1 MLFIRKYHSSLMEGN
16 KLVDYTDY
24 FSAISNYGK
33 PTLNEQDKG
42 LLFRI
47 MNELDISSQL
57 GSYLKFRDKDN
68 SIEIQSIATRLINH
82 GLIDERKSR
91 LLRGLRK
98 YKLSSLGIFYVLS
111 ETTSYSPVFLKKY
124 SKDAILQSILY
135 SYFEEDTIS
144 SVTGRLYSIITD
156 YLRQSCKRTAAILE
170 DIRSSNK
177 ADYKDEMVKNLELEL
192 EWSAKTLAFKITI
205 MYTESNIHASNPK
218 SDGGDASVTYYE
230 LEHRMKEILSNDKKF
245 MSFLN
250 KVREEFDEGFREIG
264 EAGQ

>member
-1 MLFIRKYHSSLMEGN
+1 MEGA

-24 FSAISNYGK
+24 FNALSKYRK
-33 PTLNEQDKG
+33 LTLNEQEKA

-57 GSYLKFRDKDN
+57 GSYLKFRDRDN
-68 SIEIQSIATRLINH
+68 SIEVQSIATSLINH
-82 GLIDERKSR
+82 DLIEERKSR

-98 YKLSSLGIFYVLS
+98 YKLSSLGIFYILS
-111 ETTSYSPVFLKKY
+111 ETTSYSPVLLKKY
-124 SKDAILQSILY
+124 SKDVILQSILY
-135 SYFEEDTIS
+135 SYFEEDTIN
-144 SVTGRLYSIITD
+144 SVTGRLYSIVTD
-156 YLRQSCKRTAAILE
+156 YLRQSCKRTDATLE
-170 DIRSSNK
+170 DMRSSSNTN
-177 ADYKDEMVKNLELEL
+177 YKNEMAKNLELEL
-192 EWSAKTLAFKITI
+192 EWNAKSLAFKIAI

-250 KVREEFDEGFREIG
+250 KVREEFDDGFREIG

>member
-1 MLFIRKYHSSLMEGN
+1 
-16 KLVDYTDY
+16 
-24 FSAISNYGK
+24 
-33 PTLNEQDKG
+33 
-42 LLFRI
+42 
-47 MNELDISSQL
+47 MNEVDISSQL

-144 SVTGRLYSIITD
+144 SVTGRLYSILTD

-177 ADYKDEMVKNLELEL
+177 TDYKDEMAKNLELEL
-192 EWSAKTLAFKITI
+192 QWNAKSLAFKITI

-230 LEHRMKEILSNDKKF
+230 LEHRMKEILSNDKLEKNSTKGLGKLVKLANETSYCVNF
-245 MSFLN
+245 GLDASVSVISIDWPSLIIPRANLSPTVLFEMT
-250 KVREEFDEGFREIG
+250 
-264 EAGQ
+264 

>member
-1 MLFIRKYHSSLMEGN
+1 MEGN
-16 KLVDYTDY
+16 KLMDYTDY
-24 FSAISNYGK
+24 FHSLSKYRK
-33 PTLNEQDKG
+33 LTLNEQEKA

-47 MNELDISSQL
+47 MNDLDISSQL
-57 GSYLKFRDKDN
+57 GSYLKFREKDT
-68 SIEIQSIATRLINH
+68 IEIQSLAARLIGD
-82 GLIDERKSR
+82 GLVEERKSR
-91 LLRGLRK
+91 LFRGLRK
-98 YKLSSLGIFYVLS
+98 YKLTSLGLFYVFS
-111 ETTSYSPVFLKKY
+111 ETTSYSPVLLKKY
-124 SKDAILQSILY
+124 SKDVILQTILY
-135 SYFEEDTIS
+135 SYFEEDTINS
-144 SVTGRLYSIITD
+144 LTGRLYSIITD
-156 YLRQSCKRTAAILE
+156 YLRQSCKRTATTME

-177 ADYKDEMVKNLELEL
+177 TDYKNEMAKNLELEL
-192 EWSAKTLAFKITI
+192 EWNAKSLAFKIAI